1 MNLTDDPQNFDGV
14 TICGVSVVGVNE
26 CCYTGV
32 TKVLPKLLEGVTMK
46 TITIKAS
53 DEFAQNLVDL
63 AGQLHLSKSE
73 LIRQAVERFR
83 QQQEQTLL
91 KAKMQAAAQ
100 KVRSQTFDELNDWEA
115 TLEDGLKGL

>member
-1 MNLTDDPQNFDGV
+1 
-14 TICGVSVVGVNE
+14 
-26 CCYTGV
+26 
-32 TKVLPKLLEGVTMK
+32 MK

-100 KVRSQTFDELNDWEA
+100 KVRSQTLEELDDWDA
-115 TLEDGLKGL
+115 TVDDGLKGL

>member
-1 MNLTDDPQNFDGV
+1 
-14 TICGVSVVGVNE
+14 
-26 CCYTGV
+26 
-32 TKVLPKLLEGVTMK
+32 MK

-100 KVRSQTFDELNDWEA
+100 KVRSQTLDELNDWEA

>member
-1 MNLTDDPQNFDGV
+1 
-14 TICGVSVVGVNE
+14 
-26 CCYTGV
+26 
-32 TKVLPKLLEGVTMK
+32 MK

-53 DEFAQNLVDL
+53 DEFAQNLLEL
-63 AGQLHLSKSE
+63 AEQLHLSKSE

-100 KVRSQTFDELNDWEA
+100 KVRAQ
-115 TLEDGLKGL
+115 TLEDLDDWDATVADGLKGL

>member
-1 MNLTDDPQNFDGV
+1 
-14 TICGVSVVGVNE
+14 
-26 CCYTGV
+26 
-32 TKVLPKLLEGVTMK
+32 MK

-83 QQQEQTLL
+83 QQQEESIQKMKMQSAAKKVRAQTLEEI
-91 KAKMQAAAQ
+91 
-100 KVRSQTFDELNDWEA
+100 DDWDDS
-115 TLEDGLKGL
+115 LEDGLKGL

>member
-1 MNLTDDPQNFDGV
+1 
-14 TICGVSVVGVNE
+14 
-26 CCYTGV
+26 
-32 TKVLPKLLEGVTMK
+32 MK

-73 LIRQAVERFR
+73 LIRRAVERFR
-83 QQQEQTLL
+83 QQQEETLL
-91 KAKMQAAAQ
+91 KSKMQQASK
-100 KVRSQTFDELNDWEA
+100 KVRAQTSEDIIDWDD

>member
-1 MNLTDDPQNFDGV
+1 
-14 TICGVSVVGVNE
+14 
-26 CCYTGV
+26 
-32 TKVLPKLLEGVTMK
+32 MK

-83 QQQEQTLL
+83 HQQEDSIQKMKIQTA
-91 KAKMQAAAQ
+91 AK
-100 KVRSQTFDELNDWEA
+100 KVRSQTLEEIHDWED
-115 TLEDGLKGL
+115 TIKDGLDGL